1 MIAKEITAVEW
12 LVEQVNE
19 DCTNS
24 TFIRPDLIFKALK
37 MEREQLD
44 NAFKLGLEFGT
55 EKNQAND
62 KR

>member
-24 TFIRPDLIFKALK
+24 TFIPPHLIAKAK
-37 MEREQLD
+37 EMERERLD
-44 NAFKLGLEFGT
+44 IAFKLGLEYGQNKSS
-55 EKNQAND
+55 E
-62 KR
+62 